1 MGKKEDVGGI
11 GTSGLKTRFD
21 GIADTVMRG
30 DEQNVTL
37 WTRGAIG
44 PGGASGEAGS
54 EMKGQ
59 EGGATAGR
67 AFKQGEFAQRETLGP
82 EPLDLLG
89 SDVSEAEVG
98 KL

>member
-1 MGKKEDVGGI
+1 VGKKEDVGGI
-11 GTSGLKTRFD
+11 STSRLKARFD
-21 GIADTVMRG
+21 GIADTVVRG
-30 DEQNVTL
+30 DEQDVAL

-44 PGGASGEAGS
+44 PGGASREAGS
-54 EMKGQ
+54 QVKGK

-67 AFKQGEFAQRETLGP
+67 AFKQGEFAERETLGP

-89 SDVSEAEVG
+89 SDVCETEVC